1 MDEEEEDVDVD
12 DDAEAR
18 CKCTICTMY
27 SVLSPFKSGFLRKSS
42 TDARACLEAAL
53 GKVDA
58 LVDGDDDDLVALQ
71 SHLE

>member
-1 MDEEEEDVDVD
+1 MLMMRLRRD
-12 DDAEAR
+12 
-18 CKCTICTMY
+18 
-27 SVLSPFKSGFLRKSS
+27 VLSPFKSGFLRKSS